1 VNAASAELVTYDGL
15 PVASGGA
22 HGLRARHPRAA
33 WTAVQ
38 SFIDA
43 CLLPV
48 ATPTMSLRVWR
59 SGPEPAREELIAF
72 ATRALGGPRS
82 QDRTS
87 MEWRLRPQA
96 VDDVLVAIDAAGTGA
111 VTPHGQPM
119 ASLTWDAEVRLIDPD
134 TGEPW
139 EGVSP
144 EAFDRHPV
152 DGYGRVL
159 GASGVRTAIGTSASS
174 LSLWLSL
181 PGDERLPRAARH
193 VQEHAPVRL
202 SRLHWRRW
210 RPTRDG
216 SSYRS
221 AKIPSPLTG

>member
-1 VNAASAELVTYDGL
+1 VS
-15 PVASGGA
+15 
-22 HGLRARHPRAA
+22 
-33 WTAVQ
+33 
-38 SFIDA
+38 
-43 CLLPV
+43 
-48 ATPTMSLRVWR
+48 
-59 SGPEPAREELIAF
+59 
-72 ATRALGGPRS
+72 
-82 QDRTS
+82 TS
-87 MEWRLRPQA
+87 ILRPSTRNLA
-96 VDDVLVAIDAAGTGA
+96 RSVPSVTNPAERATAPDA
-111 VTPHGQPM
+111 
-119 ASLTWDAEVRLIDPD
+119 
-134 TGEPW
+134 GEPW

-159 GASGVRTAIGTSASS
+159 GASGVRAAIGTSASS

-181 PGDERLPRAARH
+181 PGDERLTRAARH

-221 AKIPSPLTG
+221 AKIPSPLTD

>member
-1 VNAASAELVTYDGL
+1 MNAASAELVTYDGL

-96 VDDVLVAIDAAGTGA
+96 VDDVLVAIDAAGTAMPGN
-111 VTPHGQPM
+111 VSRSGPVEHGV
-119 ASLTWDAEVRLIDPD
+119 A
-134 TGEPW
+134 
-139 EGVSP
+139 
-144 EAFDRHPV
+144 
-152 DGYGRVL
+152 GRF
-159 GASGVRTAIGTSASS
+159 GMSGGCES
-174 LSLWLSL
+174 
-181 PGDERLPRAARH
+181 ER
-193 VQEHAPVRL
+193 
-202 SRLHWRRW
+202 
-210 RPTRDG
+210 
-216 SSYRS
+216 
-221 AKIPSPLTG
+221 